1 MIIKRISIENFG
13 KIRNKTMEFSPGM
26 NILYGENESGKTT
39 AHTFVKSMLYG
50 IQRQRGRAA
59 RKDAYTLYLP
69 WDNPAVYGGTLW
81 FESGGKNF
89 RIRRN
94 FYKENQSEEFLCEDD
109 RELLDIEA
117 GDLEAVL
124 GGVSETVYENTVS
137 VAQLKSSTGTELV
150 REVQNYMASYQ
161 GAGDSSVD
169 LGRTMQRLKMER
181 KGYQVQADRLR
192 RENEQEKEKIASN
205 MEYIRRELEGLK
217 EQDAGIRESEKKL
230 HAGDEGSGGQIFEE
244 RIYRLRQKRK
254 MWCLTG
260 VLAWAAAIAGA
271 AALWYLFHGFSWFC
285 LLPLSAALAVSVAA
299 FLANSRL
306 KDEIERWQRQKK
318 RWQGKQEKLQWGRE
332 KLRESDREKTTAL
345 ANLSAEYQEA
355 EDNACLPL
363 AEELEIESLN
373 LAMSTITSLSGN
385 IHRQVGGSLRKRT
398 SQILSEITGGKYAD
412 VLMDSELHM
421 TVNTEGRVIPLEQLS
436 RGTVE
441 QIYFSLRMAAGELLC
456 GGEKFP
462 VILDEVFGMYDE
474 DRLAAVLE
482 WLSKE
487 KRQVIICSCRR
498 REMEIMEKHGIT
510 FQKVMM

>member
-217 EQDAGIRESEKKL
+217 EQDAGIREKENALRPGADSSRL
-230 HAGDEGSGGQIFEE
+230 TEE
-244 RIYRLRQKRK
+244 RIMSVRRKRSL
-254 MWCLTG
+254 WTA
-260 VLAWAAAIAGA
+260 VSFLAWPRGPAGA
-271 AALWYLFHGFSWFC
+271 AELW
-285 LLPLSAALAVSVAA
+285 
-299 FLANSRL
+299 
-306 KDEIERWQRQKK
+306 
-318 RWQGKQEKLQWGRE
+318 
-332 KLRESDREKTTAL
+332 
-345 ANLSAEYQEA
+345 
-355 EDNACLPL
+355 
-363 AEELEIESLN
+363 
-373 LAMSTITSLSGN
+373 
-385 IHRQVGGSLRKRT
+385 
-398 SQILSEITGGKYAD
+398 
-412 VLMDSELHM
+412 
-421 TVNTEGRVIPLEQLS
+421 
-436 RGTVE
+436 
-441 QIYFSLRMAAGELLC
+441 
-456 GGEKFP
+456 
-462 VILDEVFGMYDE
+462 
-474 DRLAAVLE
+474 
-482 WLSKE
+482 
-487 KRQVIICSCRR
+487 
-498 REMEIMEKHGIT
+498 
-510 FQKVMM
+510 